1 MSDMTAD
8 SAQRAERRRNGFL
21 LFGVVVLLAALV
33 FGGWWLLAGRYSE
46 STDDAYVA
54 GNIVSVT
61 SRENATVNALYA
73 DNTQQVRQGQ
83 LLIEMDPSVADVN
96 MRAAEA
102 NLARAVRAVR
112 GTFASADSYAA
123 QLQHAEVTL
132 AQARSDYERRQA
144 ALAGAVSGEELGHA
158 RDAVQAA
165 EAAVSSARG
174 GLAQAQSGIAG
185 VDVAH
190 NPDVLAA
197 EAQLRAAALAQAHMK
212 IVAPVDGVIAQ
223 RTVQVGQRVNAGA
236 PLMAVVPLSNVW
248 VDANFKEVQLARM
261 RIGQPVEVTT
271 DLYGSKVVYHGRIA
285 GLGAGSGSAFSILPP
300 QNASGNW
307 IKIVQ
312 RVPVRIAL
320 DEKEVKDNPLRIG
333 LSVTAKVDIHDQSG
347 PRAGSAAPVSVMRGN
362 PGDNVDAQVD
372 ALVKKILAANSQAMP
387 MMAQQAMP
395 AQSRQSRAQPRRTRH
410 QAGVRRSAGNPS
422 RPART
427 R

>member
-1 MSDMTAD
+1 MSDLSAA

-21 LFGVVVLLAALV
+21 LFGAVTLVAALAY
-33 FGGWWLLAGRYSE
+33 GGWWLLAGRYSE

-54 GNIVSVT
+54 GNIVAIT

-73 DNTQQVRQGQ
+73 DNTQQVHQGQ
-83 LLIEMDPSVADVN
+83 LLIEMDPSVAEVT

-102 NLARAVRAVR
+102 NLARAARAVR

-123 QLQHAEVTL
+123 QLQQAEVTL
-132 AQARSDYERRQA
+132 AQAKSDYQRRQA

-165 EAAVSSARG
+165 EAAVNSARG

-197 EAQLRAAALAQAHMK
+197 EAQLRAAAIVLAHMK

-261 RIGQPVEVTT
+261 RIGQPVEITT
-271 DLYGSKVVYHGRIA
+271 DIYGSKVVYHGKIA

-312 RVPVRIAL
+312 RVPVRIGL
-320 DEKEVKDNPLRIG
+320 DAKEVTDNPLRIG
-333 LSVTAKVDIHDQSG
+333 LSVTAKVDVHDQSG
-347 PRAGSAAPVSVMRGN
+347 PRAADAAPVSVMRGN
-362 PGDNVDAQVD
+362 VAEDIDAQVD
-372 ALVKKILAANSQAMP
+372 AQVKRILAANSAAAP
-387 MMAQQAMP
+387 GRPQQAVAARKKHV
-395 AQSRQSRAQPRRTRH
+395 AQRPRRT
-410 QAGVRRSAGNPS
+410 VRRSAGNS
-422 RPART
+422 SQPART